1 MIVER
6 LGREP
11 EIDSNRSLVVL
22 FKMKKRISR
31 PNRQDYYYYMPSGM
45 GFNSIECFFSRLHT

>member
-31 PNRQDYYYYMPSGM
+31 PNGQDYYTSSGM
-45 GFNSIECFFSRLHT
+45 SFNSIECFFKATLVYS